1 MFATP
6 YKTEIIQAVDVLT
19 RVASFKRT
27 PPEIVKSVEFVQK
40 LLSKGTKSESL
51 ALAELASKQYGKAA
65 GKRQSIW
72 SDFNEITIEQDLV
85 QILPASSYE
94 IIFPV
99 ETITKKIQPKKSEA
113 ILLGETIQFLPTKGF
128 PHTLLASQTIGKSLS
143 IAQVGNSTSTF
154 WLDTY
159 EILSYDETLL
169 TYGYMKTI
177 KFDNASY
184 SDSTSRQWNRKPGSY
199 STRIWSDFNEFNPG
213 YDIAQYYDPYTTELL
228 NPVDTATKRLN
239 KGITENPKSNDSGSV
254 RNFNSGAYVIDTS
267 PYFLEDYTADGVTT
281 STF

>member
-1 MFATP
+1 
-6 YKTEIIQAVDVLT
+6 
-19 RVASFKRT
+19 
-27 PPEIVKSVEFVQK
+27 
-40 LLSKGTKSESL
+40 
-51 ALAELASKQYGKAA
+51 
-65 GKRQSIW
+65 
-72 SDFNEITIEQDLV
+72 
-85 QILPASSYE
+85 
-94 IIFPV
+94 
-99 ETITKKIQPKKSEA
+99 
-113 ILLGETIQFLPTKGF
+113 
-128 PHTLLASQTIGKSLS
+128 LASQTIGKSLS

-159 EILSYDETLL
+159 EILTYDETLL
-169 TYGYMKTI
+169 TYGYMKNI

-184 SDSTSRQWNRKPGSY
+184 SDSTSKQWNRKPGSY